1 MNKISVIGAGSW
13 GCALANLLREN
24 GNEVML
30 YDNNVEIVE
39 SINKNHT
46 SDKMPNSYIDANIK
60 ASTNLKLAVDFANI
74 ILLVVPTKVVRIVLK
89 EISNVISGK
98 KLFVNAAKGI
108 ESDSNKRISE
118 IVYEEIKDEFIDGFV
133 SLTGPS
139 HAEEV
144 IEKKLTLV
152 TSASNDLEK
161 AKFIQKLFSNKD
173 FFRVYTTNDLV
184 GAEVCGAL
192 KNVYALASGI
202 CEGLGFGVNARAA
215 LITRA
220 LAEMKRLAL
229 FLGAKEQTL
238 LGLTG
243 VGDMIVTCTSTLSR
257 NYQAGLNIAKGDNLE
272 EALSKITMVV
282 EGANTCI
289 AGYNLAKDNN
299 IYMPIMTAVYN
310 VIYLKNNP
318 KDEIIKFMS
327 NELISE
333 N

>member
-1 MNKISVIGAGSW
+1 MNKITIVGAGSW
-13 GCALANLLREN
+13 GCALADLLKDN
-24 GNEVML
+24 KNDVLL
-30 YDNNVEIVE
+30 YDNSFEIVK
-39 SINKNHT
+39 SINNEHT
-46 SDKMPNSYIDANIK
+46 SSKIPGSFIHKDIK
-60 ASTNLKLAVDFANI
+60 ATNDLKEAINYANV
-74 ILLVVPTKVVRIVLK
+74 ILLVVPTKVVRFVLK
-89 EISNVISGK
+89 EISEIINES
-98 KLFVNAAKGI
+98 KLFINAAKGI
-108 ESDSNKRISE
+108 EAGSNKRISE
-118 IVYEEIKDEFIDGFV
+118 IVYEEIDNRFIDGFV

-144 IEKKLTLV
+144 IERKLTLV
-152 TSASNDLEK
+152 TSASLDLEK
-161 AKFIQKLFSNKD
+161 AKFVQKLFSNHEY
-173 FFRVYTTNDLV
+173 FRVYTSDDLI

-220 LAEMKRLAL
+220 LAEMRRLAL

-257 NYQAGLNIAKGDNLE
+257 NYQAGYMIAQGDDLE
-272 EALSKITMVV
+272 VALGKITMVV

-289 AGYNLAKDNN
+289 AGYNISKKYN
-299 IYMPIMTAVYN
+299 IYMPIMEAVYN
-310 VIYLKNNP
+310 VIYLKKNP
-318 KDEIIKFMS
+318 KEEVIKLMS
-327 NELISE
+327 NNLISE

>member
-1 MNKISVIGAGSW
+1 MNKIAVIGAGSW
-13 GCALANLLREN
+13 GCALADLLHEN
-24 GNEVML
+24 GNFVLL
-30 YDNNVEIVE
+30 YDNDVEIVN
-39 SINKNHT
+39 SINNYHT
-46 SDKMPNSYIDANIK
+46 SSKIPNYFINKAIK
-60 ASTNLKLAVDFANI
+60 ASTNLKHVIDYSDI
-74 ILLVVPTKVVRIVLK
+74 ILLVVPTKVVRSVLK
-89 EISNVISGK
+89 EISKEITTK
-98 KLFVNAAKGI
+98 KLFINAAKGI
-108 ESDSNKRISE
+108 ESFTNKRISE
-118 IVYEEIKDEFIDGFV
+118 IVYEEIDNKYIDGFV

-139 HAEEV
+139 HAEEL

-152 TSASNDLEK
+152 TSASEDFEK
-161 AKFIQKLFSNKD
+161 AKKIQTIFSNKD
-173 FFRVYTTNDLV
+173 YFRVYTSTDLI

-289 AGYNLAKDNN
+289 AGYNLSKDNN
-299 IYMPIMTAVYN
+299 IYMPIITAVYN
-310 VIYLKNNP
+310 VIYLKKDP
-318 KDEIIKFMS
+318 RDEISKLMS

>member
-1 MNKISVIGAGSW
+1 MNKIAIIGAGSW
-13 GCALANLLREN
+13 GCALADLLKEN
-24 GNEVML
+24 GNSVLL
-30 YDNNVEIVE
+30 YDNNIEIVN
-39 SINKNHT
+39 SINNYHT
-46 SDKMPNSYIDANIK
+46 SIKIPGFYINKDIK
-60 ASTNLKLAVDFANI
+60 ASIYLKEVIDYADIV
-74 ILLVVPTKVVRIVLK
+74 LLVVPTKVVRLVLK
-89 EISNVISGK
+89 EISKVITTK

-108 ESDSNKRISE
+108 ESFTNKRISE
-118 IVYEEIKDEFIDGFV
+118 IVYEEIDKKYIDGFV

-139 HAEEV
+139 HAEEL

-152 TSASNDLEK
+152 TSASEDLEK
-161 AKFIQKLFSNKD
+161 AKIIQKIFSNKD
-173 FFRVYTTNDLV
+173 YFRVYTSTDLI

-192 KNVYALASGI
+192 KNVYAIASGI

-289 AGYNLAKDNN
+289 AGYNLAKENN
-299 IYMPIMTAVYN
+299 IYMPIITAVYN

-318 KDEIIKFMS
+318 RDEISKFMA

>member
-1 MNKISVIGAGSW
+1 MNKIAIIGAGSW
-13 GCALANLLREN
+13 GCALADLLHEN
-24 GNEVML
+24 KHSVLL
-30 YDNNVEIVE
+30 YDNNIEIVE

-46 SDKMPNSYIDANIK
+46 CCKIPNYYINENLK
-60 ASTNLKLAVDFANI
+60 ASTDLKYVIDFANI
-74 ILLVVPTKVVRIVLK
+74 ILLVVPTKVVRSVLR
-89 EISNVISGK
+89 EISKVISNK
-98 KLFVNAAKGI
+98 KIFINAAKGI

-118 IVYEEIKDEFIDGFV
+118 IVYEEIENKYIDGFV

-139 HAEEV
+139 HAEEL

-152 TSASNDLEK
+152 TSASKDFEK
-161 AKFIQKLFSNKD
+161 AKFVQKLFSNKD
-173 FFRVYTTNDLV
+173 YFRVYTSDDLI

-243 VGDMIVTCTSTLSR
+243 VGDMIVTCTSILSR

-289 AGYNLAKDNN
+289 AGYNLAKEHN
-299 IYMPIMTAVYN
+299 IYMPIINAVYN
-310 VIYLKNNP
+310 VIYLKKNP
-318 KDEIIKFMS
+318 KDEISRLMS